1 MRIAQIAQFLNL
13 FFENT
18 RRNELG
24 LGIWAWKIKQWKE
37 IGSKKVSFAPFHS
50 RRLKIRGTTPDLIA
64 HSDGFWYISE
74 WQSISSLASRGDS

>member
-24 LGIWAWKIKQWKE
+24 VGIWAWKNKQWQE
-37 IGSKKVSFAPFHS
+37 IWSKKVSFAPFHS